1 MIGRPSRRGFLRT
14 VGVAA
19 GASVL
24 GSTVLDEDPASSPD
38 DREDGR
44 EVRQE
49 RQKDEET
56 LDRERHTLLGATNYE
71 TEVYTIE
78 APNPSPTAFVVGG
91 MHGNERAG
99 VEAAHL
105 ANEYAI
111 DRGTLVVIPEANKV
125 AVEQGTNH
133 GPRGDLNRQFPM
145 GEEPTTPIARAI
157 WNEVLRVEPDY
168 LLDMHTA
175 EGIYGRGG
183 IGQAVFPTDGTV
195 GYATNAVKHVNE
207 NYLSRRSGL
216 PHHDL
221 RVGIIIPEDR
231 PALTHKASADRNMDL
246 WLTEVTRTGLDLREQ
261 TFLHDVMTRNLLRQ
275 IGIEV
280 TSELAIQNPF

>member
-1 MIGRPSRRGFLRT
+1 MLN
-14 VGVAA
+14 
-19 GASVL
+19 
-24 GSTVLDEDPASSPD
+24 EDPTSSPD

-49 RQKDEET
+49 REET

-168 LLDMHTA
+168 LYDMHTA
-175 EGIYGRGG
+175 TGFYGEGG
-183 IGQAVFPTDGTV
+183 IGQSILPTRGTITQAANTV
-195 GYATNAVKHVNE
+195 EYVNE
-207 NYLSRRSGL
+207 NYLSERSEY
-216 PHHDL
+216 
-221 RVGIIIPEDR
+221 RFQVGITIPEDR
-231 PALTHKASADRNMDL
+231 AALIHKASADLDMNG

-261 TFLHDVMTRNLLRQ
+261 TFLHDVILRNLLGQ

-280 TSELAIQNPF
+280 TSGVAIRNPF

>member
-1 MIGRPSRRGFLRT
+1 MIGRPSRRGVLRT
-14 VGVAA
+14 IGVAA

-24 GSTVLDEDPASSPD
+24 GSAVLNGNPTSSPD
-38 DREDGR
+38 GQEDDREVHR
-44 EVRQE
+44 EREQ
-49 RQKDEET
+49 T
-56 LDRERHTLLGATNYE
+56 PDRRRHTLLKATNYE

-78 APNPSPTAFVVGG
+78 TTNPSPTAFVVGG

-105 ANEYAI
+105 ASKYEI

-168 LLDMHTA
+168 LYDMHTA
-175 EGIYGRGG
+175 TGFYGESG
-183 IGQAVFPTDGTV
+183 IGQAILPTRGTV
-195 GYATNAVKHVNE
+195 AEATNAVEYVNE
-207 NYLSRRSGL
+207 NYITERPDLSEHRFQ
-216 PHHDL
+216 
-221 RVGIIIPEDR
+221 VGMTIPEDR
-231 PALTHKASADRNMDL
+231 AALIHKASADRNMDG

-261 TFLHDVMTRNLLRQ
+261 TFLHDVIARNLLRQ

-280 TSELAIQNPF
+280 TSGTAIRNPF